1 MWNSVG
7 GGRDTWADGLLHPS
21 LHPFTIS
28 HPLHTYRPF
37 HTLHNPLTIPFTEHL
52 PFPPLQTN
60 QEAEEMH
67 FSVEEQVSAK
77 AGLDDVEDDLVD
89 MVRGKGGPT
98 GREEGGGGRRREE
111 GCCPVNRSCL
121 S

>member
-1 MWNSVG
+1 
-7 GGRDTWADGLLHPS
+7 
-21 LHPFTIS
+21 
-28 HPLHTYRPF
+28 
-37 HTLHNPLTIPFTEHL
+37 
-52 PFPPLQTN
+52 
-60 QEAEEMH
+60 MH